1 MKVTALKFGA
11 FAVASLLVMLVLA
24 NTMNNG
30 VSGGTRTYEADFTS
44 VSGLRSGD
52 DVRAAGVK
60 VGRVQSIGLHG
71 NSRARVKFKLSND
84 QSIYDTTTMVVR
96 YQNLLGQRYL
106 ALVPGKT
113 RGTRLADHALVPSAR
128 TNSGFDLTSLL
139 NGFEPLFATL
149 EPDQVNQLASSIIS
163 VMQGEGGTLNS
174 LLTETATLTNHLSDK
189 DAVLGTVLDNLTPVM
204 RNLAEHGQEFD
215 TTVHELQAL
224 MTRLAKERT
233 TIGSSIDG
241 VSALSKA
248 TSSLVAEARPDFAKD
263 VASLNTMA
271 ALFAKE
277 RNSVT
282 NVLQTLPKTT
292 AAFAR
297 PRSYGT
303 WLNMYICN
311 MGVDLAGS
319 AINVG
324 STLGP
329 YSAACR

>member
-1 MKVTALKFGA
+1 MRVIALKFGA
-11 FAVASLLVMLVLA
+11 FAVTAMLIMLVLA

-30 VSGGTRTYEADFTS
+30 VSGGTRSYQADFSS

-60 VGRVQSIGLHG
+60 VGRVQSISLHG
-71 NSRARVKFKLSND
+71 DSHARVKFVLSND
-84 QSIYDTTTMVVR
+84 QAIYDTTTMVVR

-106 ALVPGKT
+106 ALVPGET
-113 RGTRLADHALVPSAR
+113 RGNRLADHALVPEKR
-128 TNSGFDLTSLL
+128 TNPGFDLTSLL

-149 EPDQVNQLASSIIS
+149 EPDQINQLASSIIS

-174 LLTETATLTNHLSDK
+174 LLTETATLTNNLADK
-189 DAVLGTVLDNLTPVM
+189 DEVLGTVLDNLTPVM
-204 RNLAEHGQEFD
+204 RNLAQHGQEFD

-241 VSALSKA
+241 VSALSRA
-248 TSSLVAEARPDFAKD
+248 TSSLVAEARPDLSKD
-263 VASLNTMA
+263 VSSLNKLA

-282 NVLQTLPKTT
+282 DVLETLPKTT

-297 PRSYGT
+297 PMSYGT

-311 MGVDLAGS
+311 MGIDLLGNS
-319 AINVG
+319 VNVG
-324 STLGP
+324 STQGP